1 MCDSAYEASFRKGMD
16 LDGLKDHS
24 LSRKMQLLQ
33 RLQEKVM
40 LFSETINIPAE
51 FDED

>member
-1 MCDSAYEASFRKGMD
+1 MD